1 MSTKTEE
8 ADCPPDIASQP
19 DFNRRHVLGWV
30 AAAPALLTAYGVTRA
45 MAEELPAMTVFRD
58 PSCGCCHKWVEHIR
72 ADGFSV
78 AVHDAASM
86 KAVKARLGVPVELAS
101 CHTGEIGGYVIE
113 GHVPAVAIRRLLTDR
128 PQGRGLAVPGMP
140 IGSPGMEGGAPED
153 YDVVLFGAGEPRVF
167 GRFREASPI

>member
-1 MSTKTEE
+1 MSTKT
-8 ADCPPDIASQP
+8 AGPDCLPDTDSQP

-30 AAAPALLTAYGVTRA
+30 AAAPALLAAYGATRA
-45 MAEELPAMTVFRD
+45 VAEELPAMTVFRD
-58 PSCGCCHKWVEHIR
+58 PSCGCCHKWVEHVR

-86 KAVKARLGVPVELAS
+86 KAVKARLGVPAELAS
-101 CHTGEIGGYVIE
+101 CHTAEVGGYVIE
-113 GHVPAVAIRRLLTDR
+113 GHVPAVAIRRLLVER

-140 IGSPGMEGGAPED
+140 IGSPGMEGGVPEA
-153 YDVVLFGAGEPRVF
+153 YDVVLFGGGEPRVF